1 MQMMMVWSRGGNVG
15 SVCKRRLGHD
25 AWEETGIGDYI
36 QRFRGRERERGKFT
50 MTRMTTLTSELE

>member
-1 MQMMMVWSRGGNVG
+1 MMMVWSRGGNVG

-36 QRFRGRERERGKFT
+36 QRFRGRERERGNFT
-50 MTRMTTLTSELE
+50 MMTTLTSELE